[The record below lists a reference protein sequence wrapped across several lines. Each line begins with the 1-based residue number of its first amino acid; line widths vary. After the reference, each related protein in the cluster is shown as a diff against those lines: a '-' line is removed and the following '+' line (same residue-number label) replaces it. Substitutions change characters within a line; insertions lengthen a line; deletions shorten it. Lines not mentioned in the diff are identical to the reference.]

1 MSHKSYRIKTEING
15 GEKVIKV
22 PLKRGINTF
31 NILSL
36 EINPEDTYQ
45 LHTSDYGVIV
55 GRVLANDAF
64 GVPNV
69 KVSVFVPISDEDEEN
84 SVISAEY
91 PFKTAQ
97 SKDANGA
104 RYNLLSDADNS
115 HVEGKKK
122 SIGTFPN
129 KSFVLDNDGEVEV
142 FDKYWKYT
150 TTTNDAG
157 DYMIFG
163 VPTGSCQ
170 VHYDC
175 DLSDIGLISQKPYD
189 LINKGYDANLFKS
202 PSEFLDDDIN
212 SAVHILSRDKT
223 IYVYPFWGDADRNK
237 IGITRNDINLDYKF
251 EPSCIFMGS
260 SITDSQGNYIGT
272 YGMPNGNC
280 GRFAALTTSSG
291 NIEIIRQT
299 QEGYI
304 EEIKENVTGIIDGAG
319 VWCYAI
325 PMNLDRIG
333 TDEEGNIV
341 AVNDPHKG
349 IPTRARVRFRFT
361 LTDAM
366 DGSSNE
372 YTAKILVPNN
382 PKLMNGTFH
391 PTLDTSRTSKSDWNN
406 FYEFGTKT
414 PDSCFRDLYWGKVY
428 SVKQYYP
435 RLQYGL
441 NREDVPLGETAG
453 VDYTNYPRPNSAPF
467 SCISSIDSTN
477 GFNAFPYNTMYSGA
491 ENHADTD
498 SHNWIYYHLSNIA
511 GNGGMVDKGLLF
523 CFENDWV
530 NGCLYFPRVKISYSK
545 TDAVSYGGYGYK
557 GFDYFGVLNDNGY
570 QYKKIF
576 IGGRHSISYD
586 GTRFKPKH
594 DYIDRFGIGSDLRA
608 TVTAYRSQKFAP
620 FGLLTL
626 KETSFGDKVFYYR
639 SAGDLS
645 NGNFYKLYSTD
656 IILLGNVADVYD
668 SLPKLYKNLPSTS
681 TIFPPVVPPREF
693 NESGM
698 NMNAYTNQLDIM
710 YHVGGRDTDEV
721 DMFGNGIH
729 TVKGGKKQDW
739 EDMSAYNNNCYEN
752 ASTDGGSY
760 KNEHYWSC
768 NFHEKEDGNLYYYP
782 HEMVRILEERNT
794 LFFACQI
801 RGVHDSIIYITP
813 TFINTSRICELD
825 VGNDHAFTG
834 YVYGYR
840 DRVAI
845 NGVIDRFDIIEDE
858 NRSAFASMNYDI
870 EKYVID
876 PITHYRKYIPTPMNL
891 VDFDGRMNVY
901 FTSKKFS
908 RFDEKL
914 DPNYKKFR
922 YGPYS
927 WPTNYWGGNETD
939 QETKLSAWSDALLL
953 TENSLYFYFG
963 LYGGQSAIDAFNKK
977 YGKYEDR
984 KITEDALSVTVKSY
998 GCQSDKVKVIV
1009 DVYVNNNIRM
1019 PFDLYIFK
1027 DNELVAKQ
1035 HKDSLSTD
1043 IKYVSFDLYDYG
1055 LYQVKCYD
1063 ANNNEYS
1070 KSFYVANQG
1079 IDIKYTVYSSG
1090 KYIKID
1096 AVNASESI
1104 SSMIKKDD
1112 YNVTFYCG
1120 GSCEVKFDSKV
1131 ERVSNNQIYFNDEAT
1146 HVIGT
1151 IKMTSLPCYTR
1162 DFSFIFGDAD
1172 TFNENFCNVPLEVL
1186 FPFNHAVSG
1195 KREWPSKDTANAGL
1209 PNLYG
1214 FNLLGEKY
1222 SKIEQLSYVSNMIN
1236 AVFNS
1241 GTMSINSDNP
1251 EYIPISISPNVDILN
1266 ISDLGEAWKGDVT
1279 KNCQVYNLNGSVIS
1293 TNSLPYIVGQN
1304 YPIAI
1309 ASNSG
1314 FKTAKGGFYEDN
1326 KTLRMTTGTSKSF
1339 VNTNYFGL
1347 GHVSDRTKDKPA
1359 PMNIKIDTNMVGDW
1373 PTITNMF
1380 EIKTVD
1386 KRLDYQFVI
1395 KTPLLLPSGY
1405 SNLTS
1410 LVDNS
1415 FVNGKLDVTFFGGLR
1430 FNYDENGKLTTY
1442 SYTSNNVI
1450 TGSPTSDADLYMR
1463 QVYEDN
1469 NLPEELIF
1477 TGKGISYNKVNV
1489 WSTKNDEIKYSSIT
1503 LTGKNALHFMIA
1515 DCSPYFT
1522 PSGSEGESCVMQNN
1536 IMQLN
1541 ISYESPIEFNHS
1553 NTVLYGNTDYDV
1565 VYNLKSENED
1575 SGIAEYRASI
1585 KGGKFNFRIKSD
1597 SLYTGNVY
1605 TDITASIKKGATSNI
1620 YPDWANKYDS
1630 DYGVKGKEISIL
1642 RFNESSTKVAEYD
1655 LKNYTDE
1662 NTYPNLNDLN
1672 ANLHFRSYTDEGQ
1685 TVLLNDNDTYS
1696 FGRLGL
1702 AKDDISDEF
1711 GEYDYL
1717 MIPTK
1722 RVYNETAPSL
1732 LKQGV
1737 VYNSGYAYYA
1747 SKIFVKKRLDGTNTV
1762 TFEVYLYSP
1771 FKADASEDEVNITTS
1786 LIDSNGRKHTVGNIN
1801 SYRVETFGFG
1811 ANVNY
1816 DSSKLKFTIT
1826 GISPILESDLYFT
1839 MENGLRY
1846 KIHFE
1851 PYGI

>member
-15 GEKVIKV
+15 GDKVIKV
-22 PLKRGINTF
+22 PLKRGIKTF

-36 EINPEDTYQ
+36 EINQEDTYQ

-69 KVSVFVPISDEDEEN
+69 KVSVFVPISNEDEEN

-104 RYNLLSDADNS
+104 RYNLLSDDDNS
-115 HVEGKKK
+115 HLEGKNKR
-122 SIGTFPN
+122 IGTFPN

-175 DLSDIGLISQKPYD
+175 DLSDIGVISQKPYD

-202 PSEFLDDDIN
+202 PSEFLYDDIN

-251 EPSCIFMGS
+251 EPSCIFMGG

-291 NIEIIRQT
+291 NIEIIRRT
-299 QEGYI
+299 QEGCI
-304 EEIKENVTGIIDGAG
+304 EEVKENVTGIIDGAG

-341 AVNDPHKG
+341 AVNDPNKG

-382 PKLMNGTFH
+382 PKLMNGTSY
-391 PTLDTSRTSKSDWNN
+391 PTLDTNRTSKSDWEN

-435 RLQYGL
+435 RFQYGL
-441 NREDVPLGETAG
+441 NREDVPLEKTPG
-453 VDYTNYPRPNSAPF
+453 VDYRNYPRPNSAPF
-467 SCISSIDSTN
+467 SCISSIDSIN
-477 GFNAFPYNTMYSGA
+477 GFNAFPYNTMYAGA
-491 ENHADTD
+491 ENRSDTD

-545 TDAVSYGGYGYK
+545 TDAVSSGGYGYK
-557 GFDYFGVLNDNGY
+557 GFDYFGVLNDNGE

-594 DYIDRFGIGSDLRA
+594 DYIDRFGVGNDLRA
-608 TVTAYRSQKFAP
+608 TKTAYRSQKFAP

-639 SAGDLS
+639 SAGGLS
-645 NGNFYKLYSTD
+645 NDSFYKLYSTD

-698 NMNAYTNQLDIM
+698 NMNGYTNQLDIM
-710 YHVGGRDTDEV
+710 YNVGGHDTDEV

-729 TVKGGKKQDW
+729 TVKNGKKQDW
-739 EDMSAYNNNCYEN
+739 EDMSAYENGCYEN
-752 ASTDGGSY
+752 ASSDGKSY

-768 NFHEKEDGNLYYYP
+768 NFHEKDGKPYYYT

-801 RGVHDSIIYITP
+801 RKVHDSIIYITP

-834 YVYGYR
+834 YKYGNR
-840 DRVAI
+840 DRIAI

-922 YGPYS
+922 YGPYN
-927 WPTNYWGGNETD
+927 WPTNYLGGNETD
-939 QETKLSAWSDALLL
+939 KETKLSAWSDALLL

-977 YGKYEDR
+977 YGKYEDG
-984 KITEDALSVTVKSY
+984 KITEDALSVTVESY
-998 GCQSDKVKVIV
+998 GCLSDKVNVTV
-1009 DVYVNNNIRM
+1009 HVYVNNNIRM

-1027 DNELVAKQ
+1027 DNELVAKR
-1035 HKDSLSTD
+1035 HIDLLSTENN
-1043 IKYVSFDLYDYG
+1043 YVPFNLYDYG

-1079 IDIKYTVYSSG
+1079 IDIKYSVYSSG
-1090 KYIKID
+1090 KYIEINS
-1096 AVNASESI
+1096 VNGIEAI
-1104 SSMIKKDD
+1104 NGMANPVPDK
-1112 YNVTFYCG
+1112 VTFFCNG
-1120 GSCEVKFDSKV
+1120 NSCEVTFDSNV
-1131 ERVSNNQIYFNDEAT
+1131 ERVGKKKIYFKEDAI

-1162 DFSFIFGDAD
+1162 DFSFIFGDVD
-1172 TFNENFCNVPLEVL
+1172 ENFCNVPFDVL
-1186 FPFNHAVSG
+1186 YPFNHAVSD
-1195 KREWPSKDTANAGL
+1195 KREWDSMNTANAGL
-1209 PNLYG
+1209 NKLYS
-1214 FNLLGEKY
+1214 FKDKY
-1222 SKIEQLSYVSNMIN
+1222 SKVKQLSYVSNMIN
-1236 AVFNS
+1236 AVFNG

-1266 ISDLGEAWKGDVT
+1266 MSDLGEAWKGEVT
-1279 KNCQVYNLNGSVIS
+1279 KNCQVCNLNGSVIS

-1314 FKTAKGGFYEDN
+1314 LKTAKDGSYEYN
-1326 KTLRMTTGTSKSF
+1326 KTLSRKSGTTQSF

-1347 GHVSDRTKDKPA
+1347 RHVSERVNDKPG
-1359 PMNIKIDTNMVGDW
+1359 PMNIDIDTERNMVGDW
-1373 PTITNMF
+1373 PEIKNMF
-1380 EIKTVD
+1380 EVKTVD
-1386 KRLDYQFVI
+1386 KRLDYQFVV

-1405 SNLTS
+1405 SDVSS
-1410 LVDNS
+1410 LD
-1415 FVNGKLDVTFFGGLR
+1415 NGKLDVTFFGGLR
-1430 FNYDENGKLTTY
+1430 FNHDENGKLTTY

-1450 TGSPTSDADLYMR
+1450 TGSPTSGAELYMR

-1469 NLPEELIF
+1469 NLPEKLIF
-1477 TGKGISYNKVNV
+1477 TGKGINYEKENV
-1489 WSTKNDEIKYSSIT
+1489 WSTTKNDEIKYSST
-1503 LTGKNALHFMIA
+1503 ELCGKTALHFTIA

-1522 PSGSEGESCVMQNN
+1522 PSSSEDESYVMQNN

-1553 NTVLYGNTDYDV
+1553 NSELYGNTDYDV
-1565 VYNLKSENED
+1565 VYNLNSEDVD

-1585 KGGKFNFRIKSD
+1585 EGGKFNFRIKSD
-1597 SLYTGNVY
+1597 SLYAGNVY
-1605 TDITASIKKGATSNI
+1605 TDITASIDKNTELNI

-1630 DYGVKGKEISIL
+1630 DYGKKNKEISIL
-1642 RFNESSTKVAEYD
+1642 RFNESSIKVAEYD
-1655 LKNYTDE
+1655 LKNYTDK
-1662 NTYPNLNDLN
+1662 NSYPNLNALSGN
-1672 ANLHFRSYTDEGQ
+1672 CHFMSYTDEDQ

-1696 FGRLGL
+1696 FCRLGL
-1702 AKDDISDEF
+1702 AKDNISDVF

-1747 SKIFVKKRLDGTNTV
+1747 SKIFVKKRLDSTNTV
-1762 TFEVYLYSP
+1762 RFEVYLYSP
-1771 FKADASEDEVNITTS
+1771 FKNDASEDEVKITTS
-1786 LIDSNGRKHTVGNIN
+1786 LINSKGRKHTVGNIN
-1801 SYRVETFGFG
+1801 SYRVETFSLD

-1816 DSSKLKFTIT
+1816 DSSKLKFTIS
-1826 GISPILESDLYFT
+1826 GISRELECDLYFT

-1846 KIHFE
+1846 KIHFK
-1851 PYGI
+1851 PYGN